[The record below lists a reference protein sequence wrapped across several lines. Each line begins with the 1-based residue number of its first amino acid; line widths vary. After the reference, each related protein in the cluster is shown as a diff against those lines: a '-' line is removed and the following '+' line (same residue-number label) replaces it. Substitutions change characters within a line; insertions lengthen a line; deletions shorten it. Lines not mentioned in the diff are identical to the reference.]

1 MAAYRPRDGGGSR
14 KTIVSGGSIDAD
26 RPTKRGTMG
35 KYFGTD
41 GFRGEAN
48 VNLNAEHAFLV
59 GRFFGALAAKKA
71 AEAGEGARGS
81 IVIGKDTRRSGDMFE
96 HALAAGIVSSGAD
109 AHLLGV
115 VTTPGVAYITRT
127 NDFAF
132 GIMVSASHNPYQD
145 NGIKVLNANGEKLE
159 DATVAACEAYLD
171 GDRASVEYALRSEIG
186 RVIDASSKCDAYA
199 EFLIS
204 LAKKRFDGFKVAL
217 DCANG
222 SAYALGKRVFEALGA
237 QVTAISIEPNGEN
250 INVNCGS
257 THIGQLCQLVKDGD
271 FDLGFAYDGDA
282 DRCLAVDENG
292 NSVDGDQIMYVCGLH
307 LKDEGRLA
315 NNTIVATIMSNFGL
329 FKKLDELGVS
339 YEKTA
344 VGDKYVYENMS
355 ANGHS
360 IGGEQSG
367 HIIFREFATTGDGIM
382 TSLMVME
389 AVMASGKKLGQ
400 LVEPL
405 VIYPQVL
412 KNVRVHDKATARA
425 DEAVKAAIAAAEE
438 SLGSTGR
445 ILVRESGTEPV
456 IRVMAEAESLEEC
469 EKQVDAIIAVIAA
482 QGHVVQ

>member
-1 MAAYRPRDGGGSR
+1 
-14 KTIVSGGSIDAD
+14 
-26 RPTKRGTMG
+26 MG

-48 VNLNAEHAFLV
+48 VELNAEHAFLI
-59 GRFFGALAAKKA
+59 GRFFGALAAKNA
-71 AEAGEGARGS
+71 PAGECHDGVCSLPKRAT

-109 AHLLGV
+109 AYLLGV

-127 NDFAF
+127 NDFSF

-159 DATVAACEAYLD
+159 DSVVASCEAYLD
-171 GDRASVEYALRSEIG
+171 NVDGARDAVAWAHRSEIG
-186 RVIDASSKCDAYA
+186 RVIDYRSACDTYA

-222 SAYALGKRVFEALGA
+222 SAYALGKRVFEELGA
-237 QVTAISIEPNGEN
+237 KVTAISTDPNGEN

-257 THIGQLCQLVKDGD
+257 THIEQLCEMVREGD

-292 NSVDGDQIMYVCGLH
+292 NCVNGDQIMYACGLH

-344 VGDKYVYENMS
+344 VGDKYVYENMA
-355 ANGHS
+355 ANGHN

-389 AVMASGKKLGQ
+389 AVMASGKTLGQ

-412 KNVRVHDKATARA
+412 KNVRVHDKACARA
-425 DEAVKAAIAAAEE
+425 DEAVKAAIAAAEQE
-438 SLGSTGR
+438 LGSTGR

-456 IRVMAEAESLEEC
+456 LRVMAEAESVEAC
-469 EKQVDAIIAVIAA
+469 EKCVDAIISVIAA
-482 QGHVVQ
+482 QGHVAQ

>member
-1 MAAYRPRDGGGSR
+1 
-14 KTIVSGGSIDAD
+14 
-26 RPTKRGTMG
+26 MG

-48 VNLNAEHAFLV
+48 VNLTAEHAFLI
-59 GRFFGALAAKKA
+59 GRFFGALAAQA
-71 AEAGEGARGS
+71 ASVTDEGAESGSTPARGS

-96 HALAAGIVSSGAD
+96 HALAAGIASSGAD

-127 NDFAF
+127 NSFAF

-145 NGIKVLNANGEKLE
+145 NGIKVLNEHGEKLE
-159 DATVAACEAYLD
+159 DSIIAECEAYLD
-171 GDRASVEYALRSEIG
+171 GNYKQAQYALRSEIG
-186 RVIDASSKCDAYA
+186 RVVDAHSLCDAYA

-204 LAKKRFDGFKVAL
+204 LAKNRFDGFKVAL

-222 SAYALGKRVFEALGA
+222 SAYELGTRVFEALGA
-237 QVTAISIEPNGEN
+237 QVTALSTNPNGEN

-257 THIGQLCQLVKDGD
+257 THIEQLCQLVKDGD

-282 DRCLAVDENG
+282 DRCLAVDEQG
-292 NSVDGDQIMYVCGLH
+292 NSIDGDQIMYACGLH
-307 LKDEGRLA
+307 LRDEGRLA
-315 NNTIVATIMSNFGL
+315 NNTIVTTIMSNFGL
-329 FKKLDELGVS
+329 FKKLDELGIS

-355 ANGHS
+355 KNGHS

-389 AVMASGKKLGQ
+389 AVMASGKTLGQ
-400 LVEPL
+400 LVSPL
-405 VIYPQVL
+405 VILPQVL
-412 KNVRVHDKATARA
+412 KNVRVHDKATARGDA
-425 DEAVKAAIAAAEE
+425 AVQAAIAAAEKE
-438 SLGSTGR
+438 LGSTGR
-445 ILVRESGTEPV
+445 VLVRESGTEPV
-456 IRVMAEAESLEEC
+456 LRIMVEAESVDEC

-482 QGHVVQ
+482 QGHVAQ

>member
-1 MAAYRPRDGGGSR
+1 
-14 KTIVSGGSIDAD
+14 
-26 RPTKRGTMG
+26 MG

-41 GFRGEAN
+41 GFRGEAG
-48 VNLNAEHAFLV
+48 VDLNAEHAFLI
-59 GRFFGALAAKKA
+59 GRFFGALAARA
-71 AEAGEGARGS
+71 AGEGQRGS

-109 AHLLGV
+109 AYLLGV

-127 NDFAF
+127 NDFLF

-159 DATVAACEAYLD
+159 DATVSACEAYLD
-171 GDRASVEYALRSEIG
+171 GVRADAPYALRSGIG
-186 RVIDASSKCDAYA
+186 RVVDYGSACDTYA
-199 EFLIS
+199 EFLVS

-222 SAYALGKRVFEALGA
+222 SAYELAKRVYEELGA
-237 QVTAISIEPNGEN
+237 TVTVLSTEPNGEN
-250 INVNCGS
+250 INVDCGS
-257 THIGQLCQLVKDGD
+257 THMGKLCDLVKKGD
-271 FDLGFAYDGDA
+271 FDLGFAFDGDA
-282 DRCLAVDENG
+282 DRCLAVDEKG
-292 NSVDGDQIMYVCGLH
+292 NCVDGDQIMYVCGLH
-307 LKDEGRLA
+307 LKDTGRLA

-329 FKKLDELGVS
+329 FKKLDELGIS

-344 VGDKYVYENMS
+344 VGDKYVYENMA

-389 AVMASGKKLGQ
+389 ALMAFGKALSQ
-400 LVEPL
+400 VVEPL
-405 VIYPQVL
+405 VISPQVL
-412 KNVRVHDKATARA
+412 KNVRVHDKAAARG
-425 DEAVKAAIAAAEE
+425 DEAVKAAIAAAEKA
-438 SLGSTGR
+438 LGASGR

-456 IRVMAEAESLEEC
+456 IRVMAEAETLEAC
-469 EKQVDAIIAVIAA
+469 EKHVDAIIAVIAD
-482 QGHVVQ
+482 QGHIVEEN

>member
-1 MAAYRPRDGGGSR
+1 
-14 KTIVSGGSIDAD
+14 
-26 RPTKRGTMG
+26 MG

-48 VNLNAEHAFLV
+48 VNLNAEHAFLI
-59 GRFFGALAAKKA
+59 GRFFGALAAKA
-71 AEAGEGARGS
+71 AGEGERGT

-109 AHLLGV
+109 AYLLGV

-127 NDFAF
+127 NPFAF

-145 NGIKVLNANGEKLE
+145 NGIKVLNANGEKLA

-171 GDRASVEYALRSEIG
+171 GDRDCAPYVLRHEIG
-186 RVIDASSKCDAYA
+186 RVIDYA
-199 EFLIS
+199 EACDTYEKFLVS
-204 LAKKRFDGFKVAL
+204 LAKKRFEGYKVAL

-222 SAYALGKRVFEALGA
+222 SAYALAKRVYEDLGA
-237 QVTAISIEPNGEN
+237 TVTAISTEPNGEN

-257 THIGQLCQLVKDGD
+257 THIEQLCQMVKEGD

-292 NSVDGDQIMYVCGLH
+292 NCVDGDQIMFACGLH
-307 LKDEGRLA
+307 LKEEGRLA
-315 NNTIVATIMSNFGL
+315 NNTNVATIMSNFGL

-344 VGDKYVYENMS
+344 VGDKYVYENMA

-389 AVMASGKKLGQ
+389 AVMASGTTLGQ

-412 KNVRVHDKATARA
+412 KNVRVHDKAAARG
-425 DEAVKAAIAAAEE
+425 DQAVVEAIAAAEAA
-438 SLGSTGR
+438 LGSTGR

-456 IRVMAEAESLEEC
+456 IRVMAEAPSTEACEE
-469 EKQVDAIIAVIAA
+469 QVDAIIAVITA
-482 QGHVVQ
+482 QGHVAQ

>member
-1 MAAYRPRDGGGSR
+1 M
-14 KTIVSGGSIDAD
+14 
-26 RPTKRGTMG
+26 MG

-48 VNLNAEHAFLV
+48 VDLTAEHAFLV
-59 GRFFGALAAKKA
+59 GRFFGALAAKMA
-71 AEAGEGARGS
+71 AGSGANKRAR

-127 NDFAF
+127 SDKDFSF

-159 DATVAACEAYLD
+159 DSVVTACEAYLD
-171 GDRASVEYALRSEIG
+171 GDRENVSYALRSKIG
-186 RVIDASSKCDAYA
+186 RVIDESTACDAYA
-199 EFLIS
+199 AFLVS

-222 SAYALGKRVFEALGA
+222 SAYALGKRVFEELGA
-237 QVTAISIEPNGEN
+237 HVTAISTEPNGEN

-257 THIGQLCQLVKDGD
+257 THIEQLCQLVKEGD

-292 NSVDGDQIMYVCGLH
+292 NCVNGDQIMFVCGLH
-307 LKDEGRLA
+307 LKEEGRLA
-315 NNTIVATIMSNFGL
+315 NNTIVTTIMSNFGL

-344 VGDKYVYENMS
+344 VGDKYVYENMA

-389 AVMASGKKLGQ
+389 AVIDSGKTLGQ
-400 LVEPL
+400 LVAPL

-412 KNVRVHDKATARA
+412 KNVRVHDKAAARA
-425 DEAVKAAIAAAEE
+425 DEAVKAAIAVAEE
-438 SLGSTGR
+438 ELGSTGR

-456 IRVMAEAESLEEC
+456 LRVMAEAESLEEC
-469 EKQVDAIIAVIAA
+469 EKQVDAIISVIAA
-482 QGHVVQ
+482 QGHVAK